1 MKSLHTVVTK
11 QNVKQKS
18 SVRMSSIPEALL
30 YIIRATRFFFGIWGI
45 KVKQ

>member
-30 YIIRATRFFFGIWGI
+30 YIIRATRVFFSGYG
-45 KVKQ
+45 VLR